1 MNSFKTI
8 DTYYIRSSRT
18 LETILV
24 SDNEVDKT
32 FYVYNYGC
40 ISYRVFNC
48 IFSLINFFQ
57 DKKESDYHFNNENE
71 LDIFFANLDLKACK

>member
-24 SDNEVDKT
+24 SNNEVDKT
-32 FYVYNYGC
+32 FYVYNYEC

-57 DKKESDYHFNNENE
+57 DKNESDYYFNNENE
-71 LDIFFANLDLKACK
+71 LDMFFANLDLKVYK